1 MRMYIEM
8 ATGTGKTRVAISLAM
23 MLFASAMSHA
33 DERRFDQQLPADPH
47 GIVEI
52 SNFSGRIDVTG
63 WDQPQVSVL
72 ANLPSGVD
80 NLDFRSDRGR
90 TTISVKPKA
99 TFGFGFG
106 VGGDVDLK
114 VKVPRGSE
122 VDVTGVSGDVISSG
136 VTGMQ
141 RLKSVSGE
149 IRADIAQSDVE
160 AKTVS
165 GGISLRGD
173 GKPAELH
180 LTTISGD
187 IRLERGAGDVEVN
200 TTSGEIILQVD
211 SGRSVRMRTISGDV
225 VFRGSLAKDS
235 DVDTQTVSGDVK
247 FLAKPETAY
256 EYEVTTF
263 SGDIDNCFGAKSEKT
278 SRYGPGERLSGS
290 RGDGNGGGH
299 VRIKTMSGDVN
310 LCDKP

>member
-1 MRMYIEM
+1 MNCRGLGCRRL
-8 ATGTGKTRVAISLAM
+8 AVTGLAV
-23 MLFASAMSHA
+23 LLAASVTAHA
-33 DERRFDQQLPADPH
+33 DERRFEQQLPADPH

-80 NLDFRSDRGR
+80 NLDFRSDHGR

-106 VGGDVDLK
+106 GGDVDLK

-173 GKPAELH
+173 GKPVELH

-187 IRLERGAGDVEVN
+187 IRLERGAGDVEAN
-200 TTSGEIILQVD
+200 TTSGEISLQVD

>member
-1 MRMYIEM
+1 MMRTMIELR
-8 ATGTGKTRVAISLAM
+8 TGQCKTRMAAWSLAI
-23 MLFASAMSHA
+23 LLAGSVTVHA

-80 NLDFRSDRGR
+80 KLDFRSDHGH
-90 TTISVKPKA
+90 TTIAVKPKT
-99 TFGFGFG
+99 TFGFGF
-106 VGGDVDLK
+106 GGDVDLK

-122 VDVTGVSGDVISSG
+122 VDVTAVSGDVISTG
-136 VTGMQ
+136 VTGRQ
-141 RLKSVSGE
+141 RLQNVSGS
-149 IRADIAQSDVE
+149 IRADIAQADVE

-165 GGISLRGD
+165 GDVTLHGE

-180 LTTISGD
+180 LTTISGT
-187 IRLERGAGDVEVN
+187 IRLERGAGDVEAN
-200 TTSGEIILQVD
+200 TTSGEINMQVD
-211 SGRSVRMRTISGDV
+211 SGRSVRLRTISGDL
-225 VFRGSLAKDS
+225 VFRGSLAKDA
-235 DVDTQTVSGDVK
+235 DVDAQTVSGDVK
-247 FLAKPETAY
+247 LHAKPETAY

-263 SGDIDNCFGAKSEKT
+263 SGDIDNCFNVKSERT

-290 RGDGNGGGH
+290 RGDGNGGH
-299 VRIKTMSGDVN
+299 VRIKTMSGDVS

>member
-1 MRMYIEM
+1 MRMLNM
-8 ATGTGKTRVAISLAM
+8 NRRRPGCGGLAATGLGFLLA
-23 MLFASAMSHA
+23 ASIMAHA

-80 NLDFRSDRGR
+80 NLDFRSDHGR

-106 VGGDVDLK
+106 SDVDLK

-165 GGISLRGD
+165 GSISLRGD
-173 GKPAELH
+173 GKPVELH

-187 IRLERGAGDVEVN
+187 IRLERGAGDVEAN
-200 TTSGEIILQVD
+200 TTSGEISLQVD

-235 DVDTQTVSGDVK
+235 DVDTQTARGEVK
-247 FLAKPETAY
+247 LHAKPETAY

-263 SGDIDNCFGAKSEKT
+263 SGDIDNCFNVKSERT

-290 RGDGNGGGH
+290 RGDGNGGH
-299 VRIKTMSGDVN
+299 VRIKTMSGDVS